1 MKDWIPAPEAELVRR
16 TEKGILLRL
25 RSGREEWFPRSGV
38 VQTDEGWFVA
48 GWLAE
53 SRRKSKV
60 DTSCMRPRAGS
71 TLLPLLLI
79 LAVTLTALLHLQQTQ
94 AALTVDL
101 ATQAHGAGWHRRS
114 LP

>member
-48 GWLAE
+48 GWLYE

-60 DTSCMRPRAGS
+60 DTSCMRARGGCAEGWF
-71 TLLPLLLI
+71 LVLVLLLTCTWI
-79 LAVTLTALLHLQQTQ
+79 SIVQVHISLTPRFVAVNQHNQE
-94 AALTVDL
+94 
-101 ATQAHGAGWHRRS
+101 
-114 LP
+114 